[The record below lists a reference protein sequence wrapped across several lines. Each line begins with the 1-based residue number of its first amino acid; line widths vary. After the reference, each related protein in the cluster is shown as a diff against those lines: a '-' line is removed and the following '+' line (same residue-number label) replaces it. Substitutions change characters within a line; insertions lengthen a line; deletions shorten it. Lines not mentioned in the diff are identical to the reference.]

1 VLNKEPDNYHIGALR
16 IGISIFVM
24 LLKINIPFN
33 TDNQIYMKKRVLFYL
48 VVLVSTMSLQ
58 SCVTN
63 YVVSKP
69 ATYTKEYKTDAKL
82 ASFDTKK
89 AELDKQRLID
99 SFLAEK
105 AASIASAKNAVKNSE
120 IAKAIKYNT
129 TIDNILSEAA
139 TYLGTPYRYG
149 GTTRNGIDCS
159 AFVLSVFG
167 AAAGLSLPRVA
178 ASQAEEGEKIE
189 KENLQK
195 GDLIFFSHGRRISH
209 VGIVESVSENGE
221 VMFIHAATSKGVMVS
236 SLNDSYWGPKY
247 RFAKR
252 IINENGEAY
261 NNLAATTP
269 VSNGTNF

>member
-1 VLNKEPDNYHIGALR
+1 
-16 IGISIFVM
+16 
-24 LLKINIPFN
+24 
-33 TDNQIYMKKRVLFYL
+33 MKKRVLFYL
-48 VVLVSTMSLQ
+48 VALVSTVSLQ

-69 ATYTKEYKTDAKL
+69 ATYAKEYKTDAKL
-82 ASFDTKK
+82 ASIDMHKM
-89 AELDKQRLID
+89 EQDKQQLIN

-105 AASIASAKNAVKNSE
+105 AASLANAKNSVKNSE
-120 IAKAIKYNT
+120 IAKAIMHNK
-129 TIDNILSEAA
+129 TIDNILTEAQ

-149 GTTRNGIDCS
+149 GMTRNGIDCS

-178 ASQAEEGEKIE
+178 ASQSQEGERVE

-209 VGIVESVSENGE
+209 VGIVESVDENGE
-221 VMFIHAATSKGVMVS
+221 VKFIHAATSKGVMIS

-247 RFAKR
+247 RFGKR

-261 NNLAATTP
+261 NNLAATTSA
-269 VSNGTNF
+269 SNATSF